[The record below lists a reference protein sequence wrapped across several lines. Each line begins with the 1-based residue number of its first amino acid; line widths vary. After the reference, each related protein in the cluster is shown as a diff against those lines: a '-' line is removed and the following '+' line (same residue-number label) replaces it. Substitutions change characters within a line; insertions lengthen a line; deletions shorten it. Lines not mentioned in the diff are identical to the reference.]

1 MKKVQILLVILVALM
16 VSCSKD
22 DIKVD
27 PDNLILGVWNY
38 SSYQDNTMIFTRNI
52 KFTDNQAYKF
62 IDDGTVIER
71 QNAGFCGTPPIT
83 YTDNTGTWT
92 IINDNLIRIKVPYWG
107 GTLNY
112 RLEIVSLDET
122 TLKVIYFPA
131 E

>member
-1 MKKVQILLVILVALM
+1 M
-16 VSCSKD
+16 V
-22 DIKVD
+22 
-27 PDNLILGVWNY
+27 
-38 SSYQDNTMIFTRNI
+38 FTRSL
-52 KFTDNQAYKF
+52 KFTDNHAYKF